1 MPSSQAFKEKCF
13 RQAPPYQYKLSCLNQ
28 CSPYIKEEWR
38 ERSNSFKG
46 TDSKIIQ
53 EPWLRCSNKRSCSR
67 ASPISTCT
75 QRRPPN
81 LPSGRNN
88 FKKNTQLNSRVGPGT
103 QPTQDCQYQIT
114 PAILDRSSG
123 TE

>member
-13 RQAPPYQYKLSCLNQ
+13 KQAPPYQYRQNCLNQ
-28 CSPYIKEEWR
+28 CSPYIKEEFR

-53 EPWLRCSNKRSCSR
+53 EPWLRYSNKRSCSR

-75 QRRPPN
+75 QRRPP
-81 LPSGRNN
+81 LPTGRNN
-88 FKKNTQLNSRVGPGT
+88 FKKHSQMNSRMGPGA
-103 QPTQDCQYQIT
+103 QPRDC
-114 PAILDRSSG
+114 
-123 TE
+123 